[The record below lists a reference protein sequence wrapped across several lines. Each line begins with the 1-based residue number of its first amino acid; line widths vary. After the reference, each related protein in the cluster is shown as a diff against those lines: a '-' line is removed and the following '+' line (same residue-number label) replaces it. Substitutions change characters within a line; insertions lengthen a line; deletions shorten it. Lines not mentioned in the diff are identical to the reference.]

1 MHENVRKQE
10 IIFSSSFD
18 GAKEQLVTKSK
29 SGYEGIETKGSI
41 KVPGPLDILEKNVNI
56 WVAVDF
62 QLSRVDKTRAT
73 VKKAGE
79 C

>member
-1 MHENVRKQE
+1 MHENVRNQE

-41 KVPGPLDILEKNVNI
+41 KVPGPLDVPAKM
-56 WVAVDF
+56 
-62 QLSRVDKTRAT
+62 
-73 VKKAGE
+73 
-79 C
+79 